1 MAKFDDIIPLIKKH
15 EGGLTGD
22 PRDISAAANPSP
34 CGIDKKYNKPYHT
47 NKGVTY
53 ATFKGNA
60 ASSGYDASCDNFLK
74 MPDDIWLKIFKNGYW
89 NPMGLDNLNSKGIS
103 FLLVD
108 FAWGSGVGGTKSWL
122 TGFLKRN
129 YNIAASN
136 TTSRISE
143 LNNLISKNEND
154 LINKL
159 YEDRLSHL
167 KSLRGGSLWTTYGK
181 GWKRRLDELKNI
193 ASSSMTKI
201 TESVIAA
208 KEVVKKNPYKSAALT
223 LAIILL
229 AFVGYKLIRK
239 NK

>member
-1 MAKFDDIIPLIKKH
+1 MAKFDDIIPLIKRH

-34 CGIDKKYNKPYHT
+34 CGIDKKFNKPYHT

-53 ATFKGNA
+53 ATFKSNA
-60 ASSGYDASCDNFLK
+60 GALGYEANCDNFLK

-129 YNIAASN
+129 YNIDAAD
-136 TTSRISE
+136 TTTRVNS
-143 LNNLISKNEND
+143 LNNLIAKNESELVD
-154 LINKL
+154 KL
-159 YEDRLSHL
+159 YNDRLAHL
-167 KSLRGGSLWTTYGK
+167 KSLRGGTLWNTYGK
-181 GWKRRLDELKNI
+181 GWSRRLDELKNI
-193 ASSSMTKI
+193 ATSGLTKI
-201 TESVIAA
+201 TETAKAA
-208 KEVVKKNPYKSAALT
+208 KEVVKKNPFKIAALT
-223 LAIILL
+223 IAVGLTVY
-229 AFVGYKLIRK
+229 VGYKLIVK